1 MAPEIKG
8 KKKSSKKN
16 WLKTPFYDLK
26 NPKICAD
33 TLDPEDIIDD
43 KCWSDS
49 ITSSDE
55 TYTGREHYLAVGKRK
70 IRDDDILLEDKKYI
84 GKKTSLKDLY
94 QDSDHISD
102 DEIKYGYFSD
112 KDGQTSSSV
121 AMEEDISR
129 RDLDLSDFS
138 DGIIDEEAEKKR
150 RNELRSF
157 VEDEQK

>member
-1 MAPEIKG
+1 M
-8 KKKSSKKN
+8 
-16 WLKTPFYDLK
+16 
-26 NPKICAD
+26 
-33 TLDPEDIIDD
+33 
-43 KCWSDS
+43 
-49 ITSSDE
+49 
-55 TYTGREHYLAVGKRK
+55 
-70 IRDDDILLEDKKYI
+70 
-84 GKKTSLKDLY
+84 Y

-157 VEDEQK
+157 VEDEQKNFVREMAKINSLEIEKGKHIQAQIVRMLYNN